1 MNFHTIE
8 HNPKMGVPPGAR
20 QRVEL
25 CYDIAKTT
33 CWLQLFN
40 NNSIIRGDG
49 KSFVTCLIGAT
60 RTKFGWEAI
69 TVATAN
75 RFRQKSEAFGC
86 DLVDA
91 AMGDKIA
98 LFQKKIIDDWWSF
111 HGDMLRAHKWAKGL
125 TYGVDYS
132 SPSFV
137 MKAIKTGFEALGVSV
152 ATYEGKRSEGYTV
165 DDAIGYLRKRAAM
178 VSSPIVDT
186 GLLDFERLPPAP
198 FLDREEDKESREDGR
213 QLAYVDADP
222 GKTHSRRF
230 AYSSGSHEHIKAPF
244 EQVIAYAFRG
254 DKRPPSEVRMAGGF
268 LPNATRTDH
277 LEKIEKA
284 SPADKRDADEAT
296 LDLESFV
303 ANEFLGGYIST
314 SKSYAVAKHF
324 VKTGGGGWIYVCFV
338 EGGYLLPEKGW
349 FDKALKKVKPFE
361 PPSDTDQPWKPSFSE
376 KSQWFKVKYNEQE
389 IAMPGMLEW
398 ADVVACRACDANGK
412 FQGDIFMS
420 KALWNK
426 NSDAAMTIY
435 RLLSGKS
442 QGPGLPP

>member
-25 CYDIAKTT
+25 CYDNAKTT

-60 RTKFGWEAI
+60 RTKFGWEPI

-75 RFRQKSEAFGC
+75 RFRQRSEAFGC
-86 DLVDA
+86 DLVDT

-111 HGDMLRAHKWAKGL
+111 HGDMLRVHKWAKGL

-198 FLDREEDKESREDGR
+198 FLDREEDKEAREDGR
-213 QLAYVDADP
+213 QLDYIDADP

-230 AYSSGSHEHIKAPF
+230 AYSPDSHEHIKAPF

-254 DKRPPSEVRMAGGF
+254 DDRPPSVVRMAGGF
-268 LPNATRTDH
+268 LPNATRPDH
-277 LEKIEKA
+277 IKKYTANPREKEHYEKA
-284 SPADKRDADEAT
+284 A
-296 LDLESFV
+296 LDLE
-303 ANEFLGGYIST
+303 EFIAFEILGGYIST

-324 VKTGGGGWIYVCFV
+324 VKNKGGGWIYVCFV

-349 FDKALKKVKPFE
+349 FDKRLKKVKPFE
-361 PPSDTDQPWKPSFSE
+361 PPSDTELPWKPSFDE
-376 KSQWFKVKYNEQE
+376 KNQWFKVKFNEQE

-398 ADVVACRACDANGK
+398 ADVVACRACDADGK